1 MLNHRFLDPPLS
13 LVHYSGLHRLRS
25 SMDFEMKLQFVR
37 QYFQAIALLLVC
49 SSVELLTLQLA
60 LTAPI
65 FFPLP
70 PLLSLKQQY
79 LIRLN
84 Y

>member
-1 MLNHRFLDPPLS
+1 MLRHRFLDPLLN
-13 LVHYSGLHRLRS
+13 LVHYSGQHHPRNN
-25 SMDFEMKLQFVR
+25 MGFEKKLQFVR

-60 LTAPI
+60 LTVPI

>member
-1 MLNHRFLDPPLS
+1 MLRHRFLDPLLN
-13 LVHYSGLHRLRS
+13 LVHYSGQHRPRNNR
-25 SMDFEMKLQFVR
+25 DFEKKLQFVR

-60 LTAPI
+60 LTVPI